1 MAALVKSLAA
11 LACAFAL
18 IAIIL
23 LALGASSVAVLGA
36 LIEGAFG
43 NRLAFTETIVKA
55 TPLVFTGLAISI
67 AFEGALWNIGA
78 EGQLIVGALAAGA
91 LGPRLGSWPHPIAIL
106 AMLAGGFMGGALWG
120 GLAGWLKSA
129 RHVNEIISTIMMN
142 FIALQIL
149 SWAVHGPLIEPGG
162 AYPKSAPIAAAAE
175 LHLYF
180 APSRLNLGMLL
191 AVILAIASF
200 VLLYRTTIG
209 LRLRALGRNPRA
221 SRFFGIGI
229 GTLTVGTMALSGA
242 LAGLGG
248 AVQVA
253 AITHRLYE
261 TLSPGWGFE
270 AIAVALLARLN
281 PLGVVPCALLFGAL
295 DNGSQAMQRAAGVSP
310 ELVQVIQALVILI
323 LLAFD
328 AGLFVAHRGESGFG
342 CTLPPAGFEEAR
354 DA

>member
-1 MAALVKSLAA
+1 
-11 LACAFAL
+11 
-18 IAIIL
+18 
-23 LALGASSVAVLGA
+23 
-36 LIEGAFG
+36 
-43 NRLAFTETIVKA
+43 
-55 TPLVFTGLAISI
+55 
-67 AFEGALWNIGA
+67 
-78 EGQLIVGALAAGA
+78 
-91 LGPRLGSWPHPIAIL
+91 
-106 AMLAGGFMGGALWG
+106 
-120 GLAGWLKSA
+120 
-129 RHVNEIISTIMMN
+129 
-142 FIALQIL
+142 
-149 SWAVHGPLIEPGG
+149 
-162 AYPKSAPIAAAAE
+162 
-175 LHLYF
+175 
-180 APSRLNLGMLL
+180 MLL

-200 VLLYRTTIG
+200 VLLYCTTIG

-229 GTLTVGTMALSGA
+229 GTLTVATMALSGA

-248 AVQVA
+248 AVQVS

-310 ELVQVIQALVILI
+310 VLVQVIQALVILI

-328 AGLFVAHRGESGFG
+328 AGLFIAHRRVAGAASA
-342 CTLPPAGFEEAR
+342 LPLAGFEEAR